1 MKLSTTYTIFGLC
14 LAGASIAGML
24 IEAPDYRV
32 GVGFIAACLFY
43 SVGDILKALG
53 KRPRFSPP
61 PHSLPGSCS
70 ATCWRLSAARLCS
83 LRSASC
89 LSNSAHRSTSI
100 RVSFRMAGRPG
111 SDGL

>member
-53 KRPRFSPP
+53 K
-61 PHSLPGSCS
+61 
-70 ATCWRLSAARLCS
+70 
-83 LRSASC
+83 
-89 LSNSAHRSTSI
+89 
-100 RVSFRMAGRPG
+100 
-111 SDGL
+111 